1 MAAGE
6 IFFIQIETFFRFFI
20 PTSDIIG
27 SQQKNYLLNLGNV
40 RYLIRKILIPSLGK
54 GQHVSMIAY
63 HELIILK
70 A

>member
-20 PTSDIIG
+20 PTSNIIG

-54 GQHVSMIAY
+54 G
-63 HELIILK
+63 
-70 A
+70 